1 MARHAT
7 DAGCRLRER
16 WEGNVRSSFMEDLGS
31 QSKKKKK
38 CYLSVQA
45 RVLQMA
51 PLSPNISKDVC
62 GGCRVVA
69 GDGYKP
75 SQSVSRLST
84 PALLKEEPFS
94 LYLYYVLV

>member
-1 MARHAT
+1 
-7 DAGCRLRER
+7 
-16 WEGNVRSSFMEDLGS
+16 
-31 QSKKKKK
+31 
-38 CYLSVQA
+38 
-45 RVLQMA
+45 MA